1 MHIRTTATDTA
12 TATAT
17 GTATATAT
25 PTVTATATA
34 TGKATAA
41 ARRGRLL
48 AATLAAGALTL
59 SLTACGG
66 SGSDAGVDK
75 ARAAGSAAPAAAGTE
90 AGADEPAGTPGSPA
104 AAPEQ
109 GPAEQG
115 GPKTSRV
122 QAMATAEKSVS
133 GGSITNVDLATQDGT
148 RVWEIDLVTAEPR
161 VHNLSVDA
169 TTGALLG
176 NRADRMP
183 ERARQYLEIPLAKL
197 AAASVDREDAVRTAV
212 AKAGAGFVSELSIQG
227 TEGAPLWRIEV
238 SDGPVR
244 HAIGVD
250 AKTGG
255 VARHQ
260 KEENR
265 RHDTAEDSSKD
276 TAEDSGNDSGNN
288 GGEGGSGDDR
298 STGRP
303 SEQEIRDRSGNFGR
317 DYYDWSQH
325 TRR

>member
-1 MHIRTTATDTA
+1 MHVRTTATAAAA
-12 TATAT
+12 T
-17 GTATATAT
+17 
-25 PTVTATATA
+25 TVTATATA
-34 TGKATAA
+34 AGKAPAA
-41 ARRGRLL
+41 ARRRHLL

-75 ARAAGSAAPAAAGTE
+75 ARAAGSAAPAAASAPAPEPSGT
-90 AGADEPAGTPGSPA
+90 PA

-115 GPKTSRV
+115 GPQTSRI
-122 QAMATAEKSVS
+122 QAMATAEESVP
-133 GGSITNVDLATQDGT
+133 GGRITDVELETQDGT
-148 RVWEIDLVTAEPR
+148 EVWAIDVVTAEPR
-161 VHNLSVDA
+161 VHNLTVDA
-169 TTGALLG
+169 ATGALLG

-183 ERARQYLEIPLAKL
+183 ERARQHLEIPLAKL

-227 TEGAPLWRIEV
+227 TEGGPLWQIEV

-244 HAIGVD
+244 HAIDIG

-260 KEENR
+260 KEEDR
-265 RHDTAEDSSKD
+265 R
-276 TAEDSGNDSGNN
+276 NDN
-288 GGEGGSGDDR
+288 GDDPENGSGSGDGR
-298 STGRP
+298 SSGRP
-303 SEQEIRDRSGNFGR
+303 SEQEIRDRSDNLGQ
-317 DYYDWSQH
+317 DHYDWSQH

>member
-17 GTATATAT
+17 AT
-25 PTVTATATA
+25 PTVTATATATA

-90 AGADEPAGTPGSPA
+90 AGTGTGTGATEPAGTPGSPA

-133 GGSITNVDLATQDGT
+133 GGRITNVDLATQDGT

-227 TEGAPLWRIEV
+227 TEGTPLWQIEV

-244 HAIGVD
+244 HAIDVD

-265 RHDTAEDSSKD
+265 RDDTAEDSSKG
-276 TAEDSGNDSGNN
+276 TAKDSGNN

-325 TRR
+325 TRH